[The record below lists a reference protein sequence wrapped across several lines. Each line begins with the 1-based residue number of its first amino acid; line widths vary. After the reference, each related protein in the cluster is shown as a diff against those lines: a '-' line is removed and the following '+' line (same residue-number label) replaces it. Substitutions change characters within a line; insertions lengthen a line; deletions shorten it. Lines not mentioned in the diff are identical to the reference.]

1 MTEIL
6 AMRKSMWTAV
16 VARDHTVF
24 QIYPSPTDPKDFM
37 LEGSVEYEL
46 KDGSKQLVDWAGRAK
61 LVQSPNGQ
69 WQFEHY
75 QVYLAGG

>member
-1 MTEIL
+1 
-6 AMRKSMWTAV
+6 MWTAV
-16 VARDHTVF
+16 VARNHTVF
-24 QIYPSPTDPKDFM
+24 RVYASPNDPSDFM
-37 LEGSVEYEL
+37 LEGEVEYEL

-61 LVQSPNGQ
+61 LVQSSSGQ